1 MPGKFALYST
11 EIVATADV
19 ANASP
24 QPSQLV
30 LFDQD
35 PLVNGEYDVCTASDK
50 RGTIIP
56 TLSGVFRQDFGYF
69 AQDQVIKISDK
80 DCMSAANVAKLD
92 VMYRSTSGE
101 YYFTDGF
108 NVWKVCFALPDGF
121 KKWRNMLLAQQ
132 SVVRYSYEMALSV
145 ISGEIV

>member
-11 EIVATADV
+11 DITATTDV
-19 ANASP
+19 ASASP

-35 PLVNGEYDVCTASDK
+35 PLVNGEYDVHAASDK

-56 TLSGVFRQDFGYF
+56 TLGGVFKQDFGYF

-80 DCMSAANVAKLD
+80 DCMSAAHVATLD
-92 VMYRSTSGE
+92 TMYRSTSGE

-108 NVWKVCFALPDGF
+108 DVWKVCFVLPDGF

-132 SVVRYSYEMALSV
+132 GIHLYSYEMALSV
-145 ISGEIV
+145 ISGEVV

>member
-1 MPGKFALYST
+1 
-11 EIVATADV
+11 VATTDV

-24 QPSQLV
+24 QPTQLV

-35 PLVNGEYDVCTASDK
+35 PLINGEYDVCTASDK
-50 RGTIIP
+50 RGTLIP
-56 TLSGVFRQDFGYF
+56 TLTGVFRQDFGYF
-69 AQDQVIKISDK
+69 AQDQVIKIADK
-80 DCMSAANVAKLD
+80 DCMSATHVATLD
-92 VMYRSTSGE
+92 TMYRSTSGE

-132 SVVRYSYEMALSV
+132 GIHLYSYEMALAV
-145 ISGEIV
+145 ISGEVV